1 MLYRPA
7 LLLGTL
13 CAALSVILGAFGA
26 HALKETLTPE
36 LLQTFETGVRY
47 QFYHAVALL
56 FAGLLHA
63 YLPRRVVRTAT
74 LLFAVGIL
82 LFSGSIYALV
92 ALKSGGSVGLGPVG
106 MLTPIGGVLWIAGW
120 LCLAWACTQIPK
132 KTV

>member
-13 CAALSVILGAFGA
+13 TAALSVILGAFGA

-56 FAGLLHA
+56 FIGLLHA
-63 YLPRRVVRTAT
+63 YLPVKLLRTST
-74 LLFAVGIL
+74 ILFAIGIA

-92 ALKSGGSVGLGPVG
+92 ALKSGGVGLGPVG
-106 MLTPIGGVLWIAGW
+106 ILTPVGGLFLIAGW

-132 KTV
+132 KTP

>member
-7 LLLGTL
+7 LLLGTV

-26 HALKETLTPE
+26 HALKATLTPE

-56 FAGLLHA
+56 FTGLLHA
-63 YLPRRVVRTAT
+63 YLPGKLLRTAT
-74 LLFAVGIL
+74 LLFAIGML

-106 MLTPIGGVLWIAGW
+106 ILTPIGGVVWIAGW
-120 LCLAWACTQIPK
+120 LCLAWACTKIPNK
-132 KTV
+132 AL